1 MSSKKRRCRHCP
13 SRASN
18 QVMSCRSIG
27 VRCCFLFAALSSLL
41 TGCDPAG
48 DQQLD
53 NATIAIV
60 IPYRPGGGFDRTV
73 RAFAPYFARQLGAG
87 VTVLPENVPGAG
99 GRRGAAKVYRARP
112 DGTTLGIFN
121 LPGFVLPE
129 VLGEKVDYDLR
140 ELSWIGRL
148 ESQDYVLLISAA
160 SELQNLDDVRAA
172 DEISF
177 LSTGYGSSVLAAT
190 QIIAE
195 RLALTDKSPIYLAV
209 YAGTADYLVG
219 LIRGDGNVA
228 VGPVSTSL
236 KYIESGDLRP
246 LAVTGDGSSLPG
258 VPTFTEL
265 GFADLAALDLQR
277 SIAGPP
283 GLDAEL
289 LTTLREAFLR
299 AVADPEFIATARN
312 ARLDLSPL
320 AGAATAAEIEESFT
334 FYETF
339 KTNLKN
345 PNAL

>member
-1 MSSKKRRCRHCP
+1 MSLET
-13 SRASN
+13 
-18 QVMSCRSIG
+18 IG
-27 VRCCFLFAALSSLL
+27 VRFCCLLAVLVLLLS
-41 TGCDPAG
+41 GCAPA
-48 DQQLD
+48 DDAKLD
-53 NATIAIV
+53 NATITIV

-87 VTVLPENVPGAG
+87 ATVLPENVPGAG
-99 GRRGAAKVYRARP
+99 GRRGATKVYRARP

-121 LPGFVLPE
+121 MPGFVLPE

-140 ELSWIGRL
+140 KLSWIGRL
-148 ESQDYVLLISAA
+148 ESQDYVLLISAT
-160 SELQNLDDVRAA
+160 SELQDLDDVRAA
-172 DEISF
+172 ADISF
-177 LSTGYGSSVLAAT
+177 LSTGYGSSVLAAS

-195 RLALTDKSPIYLAV
+195 RLELADESPIYLAG

-228 VGPVSTSL
+228 VGPVSTSI
-236 KYIESGDLRP
+236 KYIQSGDLRA

-265 GFADLAALDLQR
+265 GLADLDALDLQR

-283 GLDAEL
+283 DIDADL
-289 LTTLREAFLR
+289 LVTLREAFMR

-320 AGAATAAEIEESFT
+320 AGDATADEVEQSFR